1 MMRDGYEMDSQKL
14 GVLEVGDTVLV
25 AERRENEANIF
36 RCKFVAPNGGISWCV
51 SQPSATSLHLAC
63 LPVYL
68 PACLPASWIL
78 APVRS

>member
-14 GVLEVGDTVLV
+14 GVLEVGETVHV

-51 SQPSATSLHLAC
+51 HTPHLGLSMRER
-63 LPVYL
+63 LPGY
-68 PACLPASWIL
+68 C
-78 APVRS
+78 R